1 MKSYRLEKAAIAGLC
16 AIAAV
21 RVFLFAAAFPLFNN
35 MDEQAHADLVLK
47 YARGYWPSQLVER
60 FDRESARLFAWYG
73 TPEYATPPSRFLGG
87 RAPPPMWRRSPANI
101 EQTLPAREQRWLA
114 RANHEGHSPPVYYV
128 LAGLWYRLAG
138 LVDWGAG
145 HRLYWIRFLNVP
157 CSVLLIW
164 FAYRFCAT
172 ALPERPEHRLGVP
185 LLLAFLPLDVFYAI
199 NSDAIA
205 PTLGV
210 ISLLAMLKWYR
221 LDTPGV
227 IGSIATGLIVA
238 ANFLVK
244 YTHLAIPAV
253 FSVLILV
260 KTGRAFSGKRH
271 QHRWWRAPLW
281 AGLALSLPIVLFGV
295 RNQMLFGH
303 LTGTNDK
310 VEALGWSHHTVAQA
324 CQHPIFT
331 LSGFSDFW
339 KRLMPT
345 LWRGEFRWQR
355 NPIASPTAD
364 VFYLASSSILLLAAA
379 VQNATSSWR
388 AHRRATKKR
397 GAAENTT
404 SSGATI
410 VRAMLWSSLGLS
422 VLCLVALSASFDYGA
437 CFYPSREFP
446 YFASGRLI
454 GSALVPFLVLYMDGA
469 ASLFQPLERMF
480 GARARVAGALAIA
493 ILSCVVMSVSEIQLT
508 KPFFANPYNW
518 FHLP

>member
-1 MKSYRLEKAAIAGLC
+1 MRSHRLEKAAIAGLC

-35 MDEQAHADLVLK
+35 MDEQAHVDLVLK
-47 YARGYWPSQLVER
+47 YARGYWPSQLLER

-73 TPEYATPPSRFLGG
+73 TPEYVTPPSRFPGG
-87 RAPPPMWRRSPANI
+87 RAPPPSWQRPLEDI
-101 EQTLPAREQRWLA
+101 EQSLSTREQRWLG
-114 RANHEGHSPPVYYV
+114 RVNHEGHSPPVYYV
-128 LAGLWYRLAG
+128 LAGLWYRLADLIDG
-138 LVDWGAG
+138 DAG
-145 HRLYWIRFLNVP
+145 HRLYWVRFLNVP
-157 CSVLLIW
+157 CIVLLIW

-172 ALPERPEHRLGVP
+172 ALPERPELRLGVP

-227 IGSIATGLIVA
+227 MVSITTGLLVA

-244 YTHLAIPAV
+244 YTHLAIPVV
-253 FSVLILV
+253 FFVLILV
-260 KTGRAFSGKRH
+260 KTGRALRGKRH
-271 QHRWWRAPLW
+271 RRWWRAPLW
-281 AGLALSLPIVLFGV
+281 AGLALSLPIVLYGV
-295 RNQMLFGH
+295 RNLVLFGH

-310 VEALGWSHHTVAQA
+310 VEILGWSHNTVAQA

-331 LSGFSDFW
+331 FGGFSDFW

-345 LWRGEFRWQR
+345 LWRGEFRWHL
-355 NPIASPTAD
+355 NPIASPAAD
-364 VFYLASSSILLLAAA
+364 AFYLASSSILLFAAA
-379 VQNATSSWR
+379 VRNATSSWR
-388 AHRRATKKR
+388 AHRRAANEP
-397 GAAENTT
+397 GATEETT
-404 SSGATI
+404 SGGATI
-410 VRAMLWSSLGLS
+410 ARAMLWSSLGLS
-422 VLCLVALSASFDYGA
+422 VLCLVALSAAFDYGA

-480 GARARVAGALAIA
+480 GGRARAAGALAIA
-493 ILSCVVMSVSEIQLT
+493 ISSCVVMSVSEIQLT